1 MKTQHF
7 LIAFILSVGAFSTSP
22 VFAQTSGG
30 AQSTTPPP
38 TTTTAPADESEGLFR
53 KGEWTLSPFGAYVNQ
68 AGGKWAGGLAAT
80 YFLEKHFGIGGSTYW
95 TEGGGSFF
103 DNLEAEGY
111 FRLPV
116 FKRLAPY
123 AVGGIGYQFDR
134 EYSFQ
139 TLGGGI
145 DFKLLKRFD
154 GFSDIQYRF
163 SNDHDKSP
171 NGAFIRFGLRF
182 SI

>member
-7 LIAFILSVGAFSTSP
+7 LVAFILSLGTFSTASP
-22 VFAQTSGG
+22 AFAQTSGS
-30 AQSTTPPP
+30 AQPTTPPP
-38 TTTTAPADESEGLFR
+38 TTAPADEQEGLFR
-53 KGEWTLSPFGAYVNQ
+53 KGEWTLSPFGAYVDQ

-80 YFLEKHFGIGGSTYW
+80 YFLEKHLGIGGATYW
-95 TEGGGSFF
+95 TESRGSFF

-123 AVGGIGYQFDR
+123 AVGSIGYQFDR
-134 EYSFQ
+134 EYSFE

-145 DFKLLKRFD
+145 DFKLLRRFD

-163 SNDHDKSP
+163 SNDHDKSG